1 MILLSL
7 SYLSSVFV
15 VSVSYVVRKSFTIFG
30 FLSVTSLGFTWVL
43 GLGFGQTLYFLFYV
57 VFVDC
62 ILCGI
67 IAASI
72 LWFLANKYMRADSL
86 AKDVEWGYAF
96 DVHLNAFYPPLII
109 IHFIQLI
116 FYNAVISQDWFIS
129 RLLGNTLWL
138 LAIGYYVYI
147 TFLGYNCTF

>member
-1 MILLSL
+1 MT
-7 SYLSSVFV
+7 F
-15 VSVSYVVRKSFTIFG
+15 
-30 FLSVTSLGFTWVL
+30 SVTSLGFAWVL
-43 GLGFGQTLYFLFYV
+43 SLGFGQTIYFMFYV

-67 IAASI
+67 IVASI
-72 LWFLANKYMRADSL
+72 LWFFANKYMRTNDL

-109 IHFIQLI
+109 IHFIQLF

-129 RLLGNTLWL
+129 RLFGNTLWL

-147 TFLGYNCTF
+147 TFLGYSCKYRYISLLFEIFNKICLF